1 MESSQKTL
9 NDYVD
14 ILKRRKWTLIIP
26 ALTFFLAAAAIALSL
41 PPIYK
46 STSTI
51 LVEEQE
57 IPVEFITAKVT
68 SFAEQ
73 RIQTINQ
80 RIMSYTRLIDIIN
93 RLNLYPDLRDKWT
106 TEEIAEK
113 MREDIH
119 FESASVDV
127 VDRHTGRP
135 TTATIAFTLSYEGKN
150 PDTVQRVTSVLTSLF
165 LQENLEVRKRQTKE
179 TSKFIEEEMK
189 KVRVNLNEL
198 DAEMAAFKAK
208 HINELPSLLQLNLQS
223 LHTMESSIARLNERL
238 GALKE
243 RKEYLETQLAVISP
257 NLEQEQRTRM
267 EELKLQLAYLKS
279 RFSDEYP
286 DVIKVKTEL
295 VEIEKGQNLRN
306 DESELTDNRPDNP
319 AYITLASQLA
329 GTQSDI
335 DSTRRQIM
343 EFTQKVSQY
352 RRRIEATPKV
362 EEEYNSLLIEQEN
375 TRGKYSDLMR
385 KLMEARVAYGLEKDQ
400 KGERF
405 TLIEPA
411 RLPKKPHK
419 PNRIVILLIGVVLG
433 IGVGCGVAYLKEIAD
448 QTVRN
453 ADNLTLATSFPVL
466 VTVPEITTNKD
477 AISTRKKR
485 ICLMTGLALF
495 ILISLVGFHYLV
507 MDLNIVWASVIGNG
521 RIAL

>member
-1 MESSQKTL
+1 METSQKTL

-26 ALTFFLAAAAIALSL
+26 ALTFFVAAAAIALSL

-57 IPVEFITAKVT
+57 IPAEFVTATVT

-80 RIMSYTRLIDIIN
+80 RIMSYTRLIGIIN
-93 RLNLYPDLRDKWT
+93 RLNLYPDLRDQWT

-119 FESASVDV
+119 FESMSVDV
-127 VDRHTGRP
+127 VDRRTGRP

-150 PDTVQRVTSVLTSLF
+150 PDTVQRVTDVLTSLF
-165 LQENLEVRKRQTKE
+165 LQENLEVRERQTKE
-179 TSKFIEEEMK
+179 TSMFIEEEMK
-189 KVRVNLNEL
+189 KVQVNLNEL

-223 LHTMESSIARLNERL
+223 LHTMESSITRLNERL
-238 GALKE
+238 GVLKE

-257 NLEQEQRTRM
+257 NLEQEQRSRM

-286 DVIKVKTEL
+286 DVIKVKAEL
-295 VEIEKGQNLRN
+295 VEIEKDKSLRN

-329 GTQSDI
+329 GIKSDI
-335 DSTRRQIM
+335 DSIKRQIM
-343 EFTQKVSQY
+343 GFTQKVSQY
-352 RRRIEATPKV
+352 RHRIEATPKV

-375 TRGKYSDLMR
+375 TRAKYSDLMR

-419 PNRIVILLIGVVLG
+419 PNRVVILLIGVVLG
-433 IGVGCGVAYLKEIAD
+433 IGAGCGVAYLKESSD

-453 ADNLTLATSFPVL
+453 SDTLTLATSFPVL
-466 VTVPEITTNKD
+466 VTIPEITNKRD
-477 AISTRKKR
+477 TIRTRKKR
-485 ICLMTGLALF
+485 IYLMTGLALF
-495 ILISLVGFHYLV
+495 IFISLVGFHYLV

>member
-1 MESSQKTL
+1 METSQKTL

-14 ILKRRKWTLIIP
+14 ILKRRKWALIIP
-26 ALTFFLAAAAIALSL
+26 ALTFFLAAAAIALGL

-57 IPVEFITAKVT
+57 IPAEFVTATVT

-80 RIMSYTRLIDIIN
+80 RIMSYTRLIGIIN
-93 RLNLYPDLRDKWT
+93 RLNLYPDLRDQWT
-106 TEEIAEK
+106 TEEIA
-113 MREDIH
+113 D
-119 FESASVDV
+119 FESMSVDV

-150 PDTVQRVTSVLTSLF
+150 PDTVQRVTDVLTSLF
-165 LQENLEVRKRQTKE
+165 LQENLEVRERQTKE
-179 TSKFIEEEMK
+179 TSMFIEEEMK
-189 KVRVNLNEL
+189 KVQVNLNEL
-198 DAEMAAFKAK
+198 NAEMAEFKAK
-208 HINELPSLLQLNLQS
+208 HVNELPSLLQLNFQS
-223 LHTMESSIARLNERL
+223 LHTMEGSIARLNERL

-257 NLEQEQRTRM
+257 NLEQEQRSRM

-286 DVIKVKTEL
+286 DVIKVKAEL
-295 VEIEKGQNLRN
+295 VEIEKDKSPRN

-329 GTQSDI
+329 GIQSDI
-335 DSTRRQIM
+335 DSIKRQIT

-362 EEEYNSLLIEQEN
+362 EEEYNSLLIKQEN
-375 TRGKYSDLMR
+375 TRAKYSDLMR
-385 KLMEARVAYGLEKDQ
+385 KLMEARVAYGLEKNQ

-419 PNRIVILLIGVVLG
+419 PNRVVILLIGVVLG
-433 IGVGCGVAYLKEIAD
+433 IGAGCGAAYLKEIAD
-448 QTVRN
+448 QTVR
-453 ADNLTLATSFPVL
+453 DSDTLTLATSFPVL
-466 VTVPEITTNKD
+466 VTIPEITTKRD
-477 AISTRKKR
+477 AIRTRKKR

-495 ILISLVGFHYLV
+495 IFISLVGFHYLV

>member
-1 MESSQKTL
+1 METSPKTL
-9 NDYVD
+9 NDYID
-14 ILKRRKWTLIIP
+14 ILKWRKWPLVIP

-57 IPVEFITAKVT
+57 IPAEFVTATVT

-93 RLNLYPDLRDKWT
+93 RFNLYPDLRDKWT
-106 TEEIAEK
+106 TEEIAEN

-119 FESASVDV
+119 FESVSVDV

-150 PDTVQRVTSVLTSLF
+150 PDTVQRVANVLTSLF
-165 LQENLEVRKRQTKE
+165 LQENLEVRERQTME

-189 KVRVNLNEL
+189 KVQVNLKEL
-198 DAEMAAFKAK
+198 DAEMAAFKAR
-208 HINELPSLLQLNLQS
+208 HIKELPSLLQLNLQS
-223 LHTMESSIARLNERL
+223 LHTMESSILRLNERL

-257 NLEQEQRTRM
+257 NLEQEQKTRM

-286 DVIKVKTEL
+286 DVIKVKAEL
-295 VEIEKGQNLRN
+295 IEIEKGENLRN
-306 DESELTDNRPDNP
+306 DESRLTDNRPDNP

-335 DSTRRQIM
+335 DSIKRQIM
-343 EFTQKVSQY
+343 DFNQKVIQY
-352 RRRIEATPKV
+352 HRRIEATPKV

-375 TRGKYSDLMR
+375 TKAKYSDLMR

-419 PNRIVILLIGVVLG
+419 PNRVVILLIGVVLG
-433 IGVGCGVAYLKEIAD
+433 IGAGCGVAYLKESSD

-453 ADNLTLATSFPVL
+453 ADTLTLTTSFPVL
-466 VTVPEITTNKD
+466 VTIPEITTKKD
-477 AISTRKKR
+477 AIRRRKKR

-495 ILISLVGFHYLV
+495 ISISLVGFHYLV
-507 MDLNIVWASVIGNG
+507 MDLNIFWARILGNG
-521 RIAL
+521 QIAL